1 MNLFHHTKVYN
12 ILWALER
19 VLEVDF
25 IIFKNTTRH
34 RLYRDLTLVVVR
46 HLLNCQKDRERKR
59 LVLESHTQLLAY
71 DSDEEVPDLV
81 PNDTE

>member
-1 MNLFHHTKVYN
+1 MYN

-34 RLYRDLTLVVVR
+34 RLYRDLTLLVVR

-59 LVLESHTQLLAY
+59 LVLESHTQSLAY

>member
-34 RLYRDLTLVVVR
+34 RLYCDLTLFVVR

-59 LVLESHTQLLAY
+59 LVLESHTQSLAY

-81 PNDTE
+81 PYDTE